1 MSVFPVTSLTLMK
14 KIAAEIPGEDEAAWV
29 RFYNL
34 YTPAIRRFVE
44 WNDRTQDPDDVV
56 QDVFVK
62 LVDILRSGKFDPHK
76 ARFRAFLTTI
86 IRRQLISMYRKDCA
100 RGGEGNLPLENFSDV
115 LSVPAEQGTELDRS
129 WARAK
134 HAAAVEH
141 VLTKTAL
148 SPQSKAVYKAYVLE
162 ERPIDEVVKA
172 FGMTKNNIAKIKFRV
187 DNMISVIV
195 EELTEEK
202 PSGVEFSHGACES
215 SDEGA

>member
-62 LVDILRSGKFDPHK
+62 LVDILRSGKFDPGK
-76 ARFRAFLTTI
+76 AHFRSLLATI
-86 IRRQLISMYRKDCA
+86 VRRQLVSMYRKDCA
-100 RGGEGNLPLENFSDV
+100 RGGNGNLPLEDFENV
-115 LSVPAEQGTELDRS
+115 LSVSAEQGSDLDRA
-129 WARAK
+129 WARAR
-134 HAAAVEH
+134 HEAAVEH

-148 SPQSKAVYKAYVLE
+148 SPQSKAVYRAYVLE
-162 ERPIDEVVKA
+162 GRPIGEVVKT
-172 FGMTKNNIAKIKFRV
+172 FGLTKNNIAKIKFRV
-187 DNMISVIV
+187 ENMISAVFS
-195 EELTEEK
+195 ELTEEK
-202 PSGVEFSHGACES
+202 
-215 SDEGA
+215 